1 MDFEFWNNCWV
12 KPTQPF
18 HLTKPHHF
26 LTEYFDQYFADK
38 ERVLLPL
45 CGKTQDLNFL
55 AQNGINVIGVEFN
68 PRAVQSFFAD
78 SKLTPEVTSFD
89 NKTRYQTSSIEVWMA
104 DFFYI
109 NQDDI
114 GQFQAIFDRAAL
126 VALPPKMR
134 PDYAKHLISFLA
146 PQGRLLLVTM
156 DYDVEQM
163 LGPPFYI
170 DKAEIEELFP
180 NTEIKQLAR
189 TSIIQSH
196 PRWRE
201 LELSRLDEVLYEIQ
215 LKTM

>member
-1 MDFEFWNNCWV
+1 MDFEFWSNCWV

-26 LTEYFDQYFADK
+26 LTEYFSEYFSDK

-45 CGKTQDLNFL
+45 CGKTQDINFI
-55 AQNGINVIGVEFN
+55 ANNGIKAIGVEFN
-68 PRAVQSFFAD
+68 PRAVESFFED
-78 SKLTPEVTSFD
+78 SQLTPDITSLD
-89 NKTRYQTSSIEVWMA
+89 NKTRYQTTNIEIWLS
-104 DFFYI
+104 DFFDI
-109 NQDDI
+109 NRDDI

-126 VALPPKMR
+126 VALPAEMR
-134 PDYAKHLISFLA
+134 PDYAKHLLSFLA

-163 LGPPFYI
+163 SGPPFYI
-170 DKAEIEELFP
+170 DKTEIEKLFP
-180 NTEIKQLAR
+180 NTHIKQLAR

-196 PRWRE
+196 PKWRE

-215 LKTM
+215 LKIV

>member
-26 LTEYFDQYFADK
+26 LTKYFNQYFADE

-55 AQNGINVIGVEFN
+55 ARNGIKAVGVEFN
-68 PRAVQSFFAD
+68 PHAVESFFED
-78 SKLTPEVTSFD
+78 SQLTPKITSFD
-89 NKTRYQTSSIEVWMA
+89 SKTRYQTTNIEIWLS
-104 DFFYI
+104 DFFKI
-109 NQDDI
+109 KQDDI
-114 GQFQAIFDRAAL
+114 GHFQSIFDRAAL
-126 VALPPKMR
+126 VALPIEMR
-134 PDYAKHLISFLA
+134 RDYAKHLLSFLA
-146 PQGRLLLVTM
+146 PHGRLLLVTM

-163 LGPPFYI
+163 SGPPFYI
-170 DKAEIEELFP
+170 DKTEIEELFP
-180 NTEIKQLAR
+180 RTHIKQLAR

-215 LKTM
+215 LKTV